1 MGCVI
6 TPQYQVWA
14 KRFPTLAPYITELQ
28 FGACFDQAQLFQAN
42 DGSGPIDDPVEALRL
57 MGLMIAHI
65 AVLTYPTTGNPANPD
80 PPSPLVGRISNAT
93 QGSVSVATQ
102 NDYPPGSPQWFQQTT
117 WGSMWYQATAQFRT
131 MHYRPGWRGQAYRG
145 GLPFGFGPRF
155 GPRF

>member
-80 PPSPLVGRISNAT
+80 PPSPLATKYRASVGSGCRTA
-93 QGSVSVATQ
+93 
-102 NDYPPGSPQWFQQTT
+102 
-117 WGSMWYQATAQFRT
+117 SMAA
-131 MHYRPGWRGQAYRG
+131 RPGLAMGPG
-145 GLPFGFGPRF
+145 GKPALA
-155 GPRF
+155 